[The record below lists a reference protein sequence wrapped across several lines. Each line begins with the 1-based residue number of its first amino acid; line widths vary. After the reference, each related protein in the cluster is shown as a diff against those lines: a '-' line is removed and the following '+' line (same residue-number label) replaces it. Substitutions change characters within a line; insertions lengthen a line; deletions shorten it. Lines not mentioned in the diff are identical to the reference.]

1 MRGEER
7 RKRRPEAAILLVFAG
22 VVLALVGVIG
32 DLVWHGLHPAE
43 HGALLGLGSGEAPW
57 HIALFGGIGVVAV
70 GAALW
75 AVNLRTG
82 AGAALAAALVLLLF
96 VAAGV
101 GGWSV
106 AVGNDDAGTLA
117 TADHRPD
124 DDGSASV
131 GRAPDAPSV
140 ETDEGAS
147 HGHGE
152 SAALTADQRVQL
164 DAILAAVRRATRRF
178 ENVRRAERAGFIQ
191 VTQYI
196 PGLGM
201 HMFAPRNAGSFDPVN
216 PQILLYMP
224 AGRDGW
230 KLTGVAY
237 SVPKTSDAP
246 PAGFPGDSD
255 VWHYHH
261 NLCFLPGGSVTAT
274 TEQNCESQDGIFQ
287 ATTGWL
293 LHAWIYQQ
301 NPDGVFVEH
310 NPTVN

>member
-1 MRGEER
+1 VTER
-7 RKRRPEAAILLVFAG
+7 RTRPDPAIVLVFAG
-22 VVLALVGVIG
+22 AFLALVGVIG
-32 DLVWHGLHPAE
+32 DLVWHGLHPVQ
-43 HGALLGLGSGEAPW
+43 HGALLDLGSSEAPW
-57 HIALFGGIGVVAV
+57 HIALFAGIGVVAA
-70 GAALW
+70 GAAVW
-75 AVNLRTG
+75 AVNLRTA
-82 AGAALAAALVLLLF
+82 AGSALAAALVLLL
-96 VAAGV
+96 VAAAGA

-106 AVGNDDAGTLA
+106 AVGHDEVGTLA
-117 TADHRPD
+117 TAGNHD
-124 DDGSASV
+124 DAGSTSV
-131 GRAPDAPSV
+131 GGAPDATAV
-140 ETDEGAS
+140 EAGEGAS

-152 SAALTADQRVQL
+152 AAALTADQRVRL
-164 DAILAAVRRATRRF
+164 DAILADVEGATRRF
-178 ENVRRAERAGFIQ
+178 ESIRRAERAGFIR

-201 HMFAPRNAGSFDPVN
+201 HMFDPGNAGSFDPVN

-230 KLTGVAY
+230 KLAGVAY
-237 SVPKTSDAP
+237 SVPKTSDVP

-274 TEQNCESQDGIFQ
+274 TERDCESQDGIFQ

-293 LHAWIYQQ
+293 LHVWIYRQ
-301 NPDGVFVEH
+301 NPDGVFAEH